1 MEINPF
7 LKLILNH
14 LRYGNKVL
22 NNFYMIYSYRHT
34 VSSKDLTEHSQLFV
48 VIVHKAVSLKYSMLC
63 LFRNSRT
70 MKQLCCFPMRKISRR
85 NKWTNQEY
93 NHQRKIF

>member
-22 NNFYMIYSYRHT
+22 NNFYMIYSYRHNCQQQGPHRAQPT
-34 VSSKDLTEHSQLFV
+34 ICGYCPQSFQSQIQYVMFV
-48 VIVHKAVSLKYSMLC
+48 
-63 LFRNSRT
+63 
-70 MKQLCCFPMRKISRR
+70 
-85 NKWTNQEY
+85 QE
-93 NHQRKIF
+93 F